1 MLLRYPWSIFTRL
14 ELEGNRKFG
23 KYGVAA
29 ALFYTLIFLVAPQD
43 MQNLN
48 LLTREQ
54 IWVPALEAQTFY
66 HWTTKEVLQ
75 TYFKMEH
82 LPCSLYLLTT

>member
-1 MLLRYPWSIFTRL
+1 MGGRRGFKAGSPPPPPKKKQEAPFWMLLRYPWSIFTRL

-48 LLTREQ
+48 LLTRE
-54 IWVPALEAQTFY
+54 
-66 HWTTKEVLQ
+66 
-75 TYFKMEH
+75 
-82 LPCSLYLLTT
+82 